1 VFAISQILDEIAQ
14 MPQVTRLEF
23 MVANGPDPSIG
34 LQTHLDRQTYP
45 KSQLPSTLNPELEL
59 QVIYSFM

>member
-1 VFAISQILDEIAQ
+1 VRAISQILDEIAI

-23 MVANGPDPSIG
+23 MVANGADPLTG
-34 LQTHLDRQTYP
+34 LQMQIDRRTYA
-45 KSQLPSTLNPELEL
+45 KSQLPSTLNSELEL